1 MKVLFKRYF
10 TFILPRRPI
19 EIKIKIY
26 FTRETRTYRV
36 KFQRTDNNL
45 LKSFIESWINQ
56 HILLHGLY
64 QLRGFPFKER
74 RAVTL
79 KRKKAV
85 KSIFEPYFV
94 LTATLNTVN
103 CPHTWNKISVFHHL
117 RLTCAEHWDKWQERL
132 RRDTSRC
139 PSVCLFVS
147 AGFGHGTNVVNYEG
161 YSWHEYCFNCKKCS
175 LSLANKR
182 FVISGEHIYCP
193 DCAKKLW
200 RGPLF
205 KGELHQNW
213 LFICQKA
220 HFLLFWMFLGIA
232 R

>member
-94 LTATLNTVN
+94 LTATVNTVN

-117 RLTCAEHWDKWQERL
+117 RLTCAEHWDKWQARL

-139 PSVCLFVS
+139 PSVCPSRLCRVRPR
-147 AGFGHGTNVVNYEG
+147 HQ
-161 YSWHEYCFNCKKCS
+161 
-175 LSLANKR
+175 R
-182 FVISGEHIYCP
+182 
-193 DCAKKLW
+193 
-200 RGPLF
+200 
-205 KGELHQNW
+205 GELRGLLLARVLLQLQEVLPLAGQQALRHQRR
-213 LFICQKA
+213 A
-220 HFLLFWMFLGIA
+220 HLLPRLRQEA
-232 R
+232 VKRAAL